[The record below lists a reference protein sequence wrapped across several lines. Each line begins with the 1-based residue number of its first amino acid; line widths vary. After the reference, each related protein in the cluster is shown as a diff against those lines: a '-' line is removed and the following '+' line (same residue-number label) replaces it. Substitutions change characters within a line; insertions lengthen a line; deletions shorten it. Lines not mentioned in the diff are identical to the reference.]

1 MYNVRLFAD
10 KNETRIRRL
19 LKINHVWIALL
30 LAIAGCSQLSHT
42 PTETDT
48 AKEAAE
54 QTSTAPV
61 ANSTTQAEAVDNAP
75 LRRDWAQSELDQQP
89 DLWSRMRQQ
98 MYLRVPERSSVR
110 QARDFYA
117 KQSKYWRELSLRAD
131 PIMYHVVRK
140 LEQRNMPVELALLPI
155 VESAYNMSAQGAG
168 PAGLWQLVPGTAK
181 NFGLTINGRYD
192 GRKDGLA
199 STDATLD
206 YLQDLYNRLGHD
218 WLNAVAAYNT
228 GEGRI
233 QAAIMRNEAR
243 GKPIDFW
250 SLNIPEK
257 YIKTVPKWLAMIQ
270 LVKEPTKYGLQLPE
284 LANKPSTVQTSVR
297 AAISLQEV
305 AKISGVALS
314 EIKALNPAFRS
325 NVTPVGKSWPLL
337 LPEHA
342 ADRYQQNEA
351 TLVQTRDTSPLPIEK
366 KPSSKPQ
373 TYTVK
378 SGDTVGSIAKK
389 FKISAKSLRAMN
401 KLKSDKLKPGQS
413 LLVSNANSSAAAAST
428 AKQPTMYKV
437 QSGDSLDKIARKH
450 KVKVAD
456 LMKWNKLKKNYML
469 LPNQQ
474 LIVKPAQ

>member
-1 MYNVRLFAD
+1 M
-10 KNETRIRRL
+10 

-30 LAIAGCSQLSHT
+30 LALAGCSQLSHT
-42 PTETDT
+42 SKDTDS
-48 AKEAAE
+48 AKDPAE
-54 QTSTAPV
+54 QTDSAPV
-61 ANSTTQAEAVDNAP
+61 AVTTTPPDTVDNAP
-75 LRRDWAQSELDQQP
+75 LRRDWAPSELDQQP
-89 DLWSRMRQQ
+89 DLWNRMRQQ

-117 KQSKYWRELSLRAD
+117 KQSKYWREMTLRAD

-140 LEQRNMPVELALLPI
+140 LEQRKMPVELALLPI

-168 PAGLWQLVPGTAK
+168 PTGLWQLVPGTAK

-257 YIKTVPKWLAMIQ
+257 YIRTVPKWLAMIQ

-284 LANKPSTVQTSVR
+284 LANKPSTVQTTVR
-297 AAISLQEV
+297 ASVSLKDV
-305 AKISGVALS
+305 AALS
-314 EIKALNPAFRS
+314 GMSLAELKALNPAFRS
-325 NVTPVGKSWPLL
+325 DVTPSGKSWPLL

-342 ADRYQQNEA
+342 ADRYQQGEA
-351 TLVQTRDTSPLPIEK
+351 TLAKTRDLSPLPLDLK
-366 KPSSKPQ
+366 KSSTPQ
-373 TYTVK
+373 SHTVK

-389 FKISAKSLRAMN
+389 YKISVKSLRAMN
-401 KLKSDKLKPGQS
+401 KLKSDKLKPGQT
-413 LLVSNANSSAAAAST
+413 LVVSTTAPTSKSPKST
-428 AKQPTMYKV
+428 ATAATLYKV

-469 LPNQQ
+469 MPNQQ

>member
-1 MYNVRLFAD
+1 M
-10 KNETRIRRL
+10 

-42 PTETDT
+42 AKDSDPAIDT
-48 AKEAAE
+48 AE
-54 QTSTAPV
+54 QTATASSESTA
-61 ANSTTQAEAVDNAP
+61 ADTETVDNAP
-75 LRRDWAQSELDQQP
+75 LRRDWAPSELDQQP

-98 MYLRVPERSSVR
+98 MYLRVPERSSVK

-117 KQSKYWRELSLRAD
+117 KQSKYWREMTLRAD

-168 PAGLWQLVPGTAK
+168 PTGLWQLVPGTAK
-181 NFGLTINGRYD
+181 NFGLTLNARYD

-233 QAAIMRNEAR
+233 QAAIVRNQRR

-257 YIKTVPKWLAMIQ
+257 YIRTVPKWLAMIQ
-270 LVKEPTKYGLQLPE
+270 LVKEPAKYGLQLPD
-284 LANKPSTVQTSVR
+284 LANKASTVQTSVR
-297 AAISLQEV
+297 ASVSLKEVATLSGISLAEL
-305 AKISGVALS
+305 KT
-314 EIKALNPAFRS
+314 LNPAFRS
-325 NVTPVGKSWPLL
+325 DITPTGKSWPLL
-337 LPEHA
+337 LPQQA
-342 ADRYQQNEA
+342 ADRYQQGEA
-351 TLVQTRDTSPLPIEK
+351 ALTKTRDTSPLPVEK
-366 KPSSKPQ
+366 KKTAKPQ

-378 SGDTVGSIAKK
+378 SGDSVGSIAKK
-389 FKISAKSLRAMN
+389 YKISVKSLRAMN

-413 LLVSNANSSAAAAST
+413 LVVSTVAPAGKTAATT
-428 AKQPTMYKV
+428 AQPTLYKV

-456 LMKWNKLKKNYML
+456 LMKWNNLKKNYML
-469 LPNQQ
+469 MPNQQ

>member
-1 MYNVRLFAD
+1 M
-10 KNETRIRRL
+10 

-30 LAIAGCSQLSHT
+30 LALAGCSQLSHT
-42 PTETDT
+42 SKDTDS
-48 AKEAAE
+48 AKDSAV
-54 QTSTAPV
+54 QTDSAPV
-61 ANSTTQAEAVDNAP
+61 AATAPATDTVDNAP
-75 LRRDWAQSELDQQP
+75 LRRDWAPSELDQQP

-117 KQSKYWRELSLRAD
+117 KQSKYWREMTLRAD

-140 LEQRNMPVELALLPI
+140 LEQRKMPVELALLPI
-155 VESAYNMSAQGAG
+155 VESAYNMAAQGAG
-168 PAGLWQLVPGTAK
+168 PTGLWQLVPGTAK

-192 GRKDGLA
+192 GRKDGLT

-218 WLNAVAAYNT
+218 WLNAVAAYNS

-257 YIKTVPKWLAMIQ
+257 YIRTVPKWLAMIQ

-284 LANKPSTVQTSVR
+284 LANNPSTVQTTVR
-297 AAISLQEV
+297 ASVSLKEV
-305 AKISGVALS
+305 AALS
-314 EIKALNPAFRS
+314 GLSLAELKALNPAFRS
-325 NVTPVGKSWPLL
+325 DVTPSGKSWPLL
-337 LPEHA
+337 LPEQA
-342 ADRYQQNEA
+342 ADRYQQGEA
-351 TLVQTRDTSPLPIEK
+351 TLAKTRDLSPLPLDLK
-366 KPSSKPQ
+366 KSSKPQ
-373 TYTVK
+373 NHTVK
-378 SGDTVGSIAKK
+378 AGDTVGSIAKK
-389 FKISAKSLRAMN
+389 YKISVKSLRALN
-401 KLKSDKLKPGQS
+401 KLKSDKLKLGQT
-413 LLVSNANSSAAAAST
+413 LVVSST
-428 AKQPTMYKV
+428 APTSKNAKTAATAPTLYKV

-469 LPNQQ
+469 MPNQQ